1 MNKNQEIK
9 QPIYFEQTANNYGS
23 RPVLNFKPSI
33 KYKNP
38 NSVNLLYDLNT
49 DKNDLTSMS
58 EVNALVGRKTSF
70 NINLRYF
77 TIKPGHQTQPI

>member
-1 MNKNQEIK
+1 MALQCQAVTWRVSSLGNV
-9 QPIYFEQTANNYGS
+9 T
-23 RPVLNFKPSI
+23 V

-49 DKNDLTSMS
+49 TKNDLTSMS
-58 EVNALVGRKTSF
+58 EVNALVGRKTPF

-77 TIKPGHQTQPI
+77 TIKPGHPIQPM